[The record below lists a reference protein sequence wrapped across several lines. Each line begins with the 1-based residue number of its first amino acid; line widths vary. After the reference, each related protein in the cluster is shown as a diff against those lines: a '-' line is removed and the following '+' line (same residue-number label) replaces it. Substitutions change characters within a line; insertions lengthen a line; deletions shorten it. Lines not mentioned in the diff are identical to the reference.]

1 MTMDTSRTHA
11 LLSHLLEGMT
21 PEEQQKALIAFSSMA
36 QGDINSFPV
45 QLALFVKG
53 AAIEMQE
60 AGKVIHEGHK
70 ELKNTIE
77 TGSDLIL
84 KEFVT
89 GIELQKKVQAALTK
103 NLEDVIPRVE
113 KINKEILEIPTSI
126 EELKK
131 LALSCEKK
139 AAAAE
144 SASRSMNEK
153 WFLLIVFFVLGAA
166 VSKWSRMRYGTDFD
180 WQIPGIAFFAG
191 VVVTFGF
198 IKLIQDR

>member
-1 MTMDTSRTHA
+1 MDTSRTHA

-21 PEEQQKALIAFSSMA
+21 SEEQQKAFLAFSSMA

-53 AAIEMQE
+53 AATEMQE

-77 TGSDLIL
+77 VGSDLIL
-84 KEFVT
+84 KEFVN
-89 GIELQKKVQAALTK
+89 GIDLQKKAQASLTK
-103 NLEDVIPRVE
+103 NLEDVVPQVE
-113 KINKEILEIPTSI
+113 KINKEMSEIPTAI
-126 EELKK
+126 EEFKK

-139 AAAAE
+139 AAAAAA
-144 SASRSMNEK
+144 ASSSMNGK
-153 WFLLIVFFVLGAA
+153 WFLLIIFFVLGAA
-166 VSKWSRMRYGTDFD
+166 VSKWSRMRYGFD